1 MVCQAVKQV
10 SEGQAPAGRG
20 DLRMVL
26 NLDKIVPS
34 PYFRSYWIERNITE
48 MKQYASA
55 VSDLYR
61 TPQSYREERVLVRH
75 AGLAAKAQGD
85 VQALSALA
93 PEDAAFY
100 RAQASPTRKVFSRR
114 CAKIGWRSNR
124 TSPRRRLGAHLRRF
138 RQKTPAAPR
147 NWMFPLIVPRLSSS
161 RPMPFN
167 PCERCSACSKPDAQL
182 EVYATR
188 ALRSGVLVSLQT
200 AMVLTAPQDWDE
212 DSVVQALSSALLPG
226 LTAGKLGVHWET
238 RSRWPESTLPSMVLC
253 PSLFRWTTNNCCSPT
268 TASCWRRCWLRS
280 RSPDRRQAKTA

>member
-61 TPQSYREERVLVRH
+61 TPQSYREELVLVRH

-100 RAQASPTRKVFSRR
+100 RAQASPTRKVFS
-114 CAKIGWRSNR
+114 
-124 TSPRRRLGAHLRRF
+124 
-138 RQKTPAAPR
+138 
-147 NWMFPLIVPRLSSS
+147 
-161 RPMPFN
+161 
-167 PCERCSACSKPDAQL
+167 
-182 EVYATR
+182 
-188 ALRSGVLVSLQT
+188 
-200 AMVLTAPQDWDE
+200 
-212 DSVVQALSSALLPG
+212 
-226 LTAGKLGVHWET
+226 
-238 RSRWPESTLPSMVLC
+238 
-253 PSLFRWTTNNCCSPT
+253 
-268 TASCWRRCWLRS
+268 
-280 RSPDRRQAKTA
+280 